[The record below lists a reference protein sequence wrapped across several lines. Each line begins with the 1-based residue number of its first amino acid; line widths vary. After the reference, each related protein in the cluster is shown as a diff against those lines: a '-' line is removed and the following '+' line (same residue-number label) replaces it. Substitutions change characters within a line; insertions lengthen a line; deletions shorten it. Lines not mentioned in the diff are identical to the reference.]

1 MAAMPAQSREKLEE
15 ILDEVLLFAE
25 KGTPIEADHDH
36 IKAMLT
42 KALGDERANH
52 LIGRVLQGSDTAGIE
67 SLKWMD
73 APTAADLIKN
83 EHPQIIATIL
93 VHLEFDQAGEI
104 LKHFTDRLRND
115 VLLRIA
121 TLDGVQPVA
130 LRELNEA
137 LTRMLS
143 GATTV
148 KKTAMGGV
156 RHAADILNFVGS
168 AAETA
173 ILDNVREYDPDL
185 AQKILDEMFV
195 FENLMDLDDR
205 GIQTL
210 LREVQSDSLVIALK
224 GAPPRCARRSS
235 RTCPSA
241 PPKCSGK
248 TSNPAARCASPRSR
262 PSRRRSSRPPAA
274 WPKKAR
280 SPCPAREATM
290 PSCKPTQRGPPEP
303 PPGRRRLPALEPALL
318 RRTRAAARRA
328 AEPAAEP
335 EPPSPRAPS
344 PRAPSRAP
352 RRRCPTRRRT
362 STCPPPTTSSAS
374 TRKPAR
380 KATTPAT
387 RKAPPA
393 AAWRR

>member
-1 MAAMPAQSREKLEE
+1 MSSNDEGLEKSALLLMTLGADEAAEVLKLLGPKEVQKLGAAMAGMASQPREKLEE
-15 ILDEVLLFAE
+15 ILDEVILYSE
-25 KGTPIEADHDH
+25 KGNPIEADHEH

-42 KALGDERANH
+42 KALGDERATH
-52 LIGRVLQGSDTAGIE
+52 LISRVLQGSDTAGIE

-73 APTAADLIKN
+73 APTAADMIKN

-137 LTRMLS
+137 LTRMLA
-143 GATTV
+143 GASTV

-195 FENLMDLDDR
+195 FENLLELDDR

-224 GAPPRCARRSS
+224 GAPPEMRDKIFLEHFSS
-235 RTCPSA
+235 PL
-241 PPKCSGK
+241 GHV
-248 TSNPAARCASPRSR
+248 
-262 PSRRRSSRPPAA
+262 
-274 WPKKAR
+274 
-280 SPCPAREATM
+280 
-290 PSCKPTQRGPPEP
+290 
-303 PPGRRRLPALEPALL
+303 LEDLV
-318 RRTRAAARRA
+318 
-328 AEPAAEP
+328 
-335 EPPSPRAPS
+335 
-344 PRAPSRAP
+344 
-352 RRRCPTRRRT
+352 
-362 STCPPPTTSSAS
+362 
-374 TRKPAR
+374 
-380 KATTPAT
+380 
-387 RKAPPA
+387 
-393 AAWRR
+393 